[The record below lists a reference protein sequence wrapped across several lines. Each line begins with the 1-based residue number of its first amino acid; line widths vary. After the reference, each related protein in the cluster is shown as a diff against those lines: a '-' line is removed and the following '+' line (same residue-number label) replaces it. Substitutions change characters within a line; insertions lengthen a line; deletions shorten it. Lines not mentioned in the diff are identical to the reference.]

1 MVLKR
6 LLKFL
11 FTWWNGTTVGTKLH
25 TYFKGKKVGEDY
37 FGNFYYESK
46 DKKNRW
52 CIYSNESEAS
62 KISPE
67 WNSWLRFTSLE
78 SPKDKNMTY
87 EWQKVFD
94 GNLTGLESAYKPR
107 ISRTS
112 NSEEDLDNYQ
122 FDYKAWKPEQLE
134 NES

>member
-6 LLKFL
+6 SFKFL

-25 TYFKGKKVGEDY
+25 TYFNGIKVGEDY

-67 WNSWLRFTSLE
+67 WNSWLRFISVAR
-78 SPKDKNMTY
+78 PKDNETRH
-87 EWQKVFD
+87 EWQKLFN
-94 GNLTGLESAYKPR
+94 GNLTGLDSVYKPR
-107 ISRTS
+107 TAITS
-112 NSEEDLDNYQ
+112 ASKGDLDSYQ
-122 FDYKAWKPEQLE
+122 SDYKAWKPE
-134 NES
+134 

>member
-1 MVLKR
+1 MFLKR
-6 LLKFL
+6 LLRFL

-25 TYFKGKKVGEDY
+25 TYFNGIKVGEDY

-67 WNSWLRFTSLE
+67 WNSWLRFISVAR
-78 SPKDKNMTY
+78 PKDTETTH
-87 EWQKVFD
+87 EWQKLFN
-94 GNLTGLESAYKPR
+94 GNLTGLDGVYKPR
-107 ISRTS
+107 TVR
-112 NSEEDLDNYQ
+112 NSVSKEDLDSYQ
-122 FDYKAWKPEQLE
+122 SDYKAWKPE
-134 NES
+134 

>member
-6 LLKFL
+6 LLRFL

-67 WNSWLRFTSLE
+67 WNSWLRFITNSCPADE
-78 SPKDKNMTY
+78 PMTY
-87 EWQKVFD
+87 EWQKRFS
-94 GNLTGLESAYKPR
+94 GNLTGLDGAYKPEILR
-107 ISRTS
+107 A
-112 NSEEDLDNYQ
+112 NKKNEDLDRYQ
-122 FDYKAWKPEQLE
+122 SDYKAWKPE
-134 NES
+134 

>member
-6 LLKFL
+6 LLRFL
-11 FTWWNGTTVGTKLH
+11 FTWWNGITVGTQLY

-37 FGNFYYESK
+37 FGNFYYESN

-67 WNSWLRFTSLE
+67 WNSWLRFISVA
-78 SPKDKNMTY
+78 SPKDNNTSHK
-87 EWQKVFD
+87 WQKLFN

-107 ISRTS
+107 ILRAGG
-112 NSEEDLDNYQ
+112 SEEDLDSYRS
-122 FDYKAWKPEQLE
+122 DYKAWKPE
-134 NES
+134 

>member
-6 LLKFL
+6 SFKFL

-25 TYFKGKKVGEDY
+25 TYFNGIKVGEDY

-67 WNSWLRFTSLE
+67 WNSWLRFIIVAR
-78 SPKDKNMTY
+78 PKDSDTKH
-87 EWQKVFD
+87 EWQKLFN
-94 GNLTGLESAYKPR
+94 GNLTGLDSVYKPR
-107 ISRTS
+107 PVRSS
-112 NSEEDLDNYQ
+112 VSKEDLDSYQ
-122 FDYKAWKPEQLE
+122 SDYKAWKPE
-134 NES
+134 